1 MNFEVVI
8 LIHLCSRCYQLFTD
22 LKDRVVHLL
31 TEDVKGLA
39 AFNNTGIRSLV
50 SADLMLID
58 SNMRQQMQTMREAEE
73 EEKKKSLLCLEV
85 VRQHGYQTAFLSCKP
100 LLENG
105 KDIGSVAV
113 QQWGCNATSI
123 SCYCCSLSHILK
135 SVTRLCSSRAAAQRL
150 QGQ

>member
-1 MNFEVVI
+1 MFYFILFIFFFFFFFWGLVI
-8 LIHLCSRCYQLFTD
+8 FVCSCLVC
-22 LKDRVVHLL
+22 LK
-31 TEDVKGLA
+31 
-39 AFNNTGIRSLV
+39 GIRSLV

-135 SVTRLCSSRAAAQRL
+135 SVTCLRSSRAAAQRL
-150 QGQ
+150 RGQ